1 MAIAVCACSLIAS
14 GSSSSFSSTSNK
26 NFKDSIASFSLSKRI
41 FVFAL
46 QIFVSLIKLA
56 FG

>member
-1 MAIAVCACSLIAS
+1 MAS

-26 NFKDSIASFSLSKRI
+26 NLNDSIASFSLSKRI
-41 FVFAL
+41 FVLARQTL
-46 QIFVSLIKLA
+46 VSFIKLA

>member
-26 NFKDSIASFSLSKRI
+26 NFKDSMASFSLSKRI